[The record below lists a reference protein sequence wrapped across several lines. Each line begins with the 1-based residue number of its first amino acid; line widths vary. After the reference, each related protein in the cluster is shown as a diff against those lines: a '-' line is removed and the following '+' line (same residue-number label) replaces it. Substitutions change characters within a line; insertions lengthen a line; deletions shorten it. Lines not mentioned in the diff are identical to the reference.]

1 MILNF
6 KTVNRIAASNRNVML
21 ALAHVRDHG
30 CTGLRHRYIDARST
44 ACSQQIFQTKRY
56 IYIFKP
62 PIAIYIYIY
71 IYGGYGQ
78 CLNNLK
84 IKFKQSQAAADATL
98 F

>member
-1 MILNF
+1 MF
-6 KTVNRIAASNRNVML
+6 VTM
-21 ALAHVRDHG
+21 
-30 CTGLRHRYIDARST
+30 DARGSGIDTSMHAALHALSKYSKPNVTST
-44 ACSQQIFQTKRY
+44 FLNRQLL
-56 IYIFKP
+56 
-62 PIAIYIYIY
+62 YIY